1 MKFLKLFISVVAV
14 LLLALVGIGLALPGT
29 WEARRSTV
37 VPGDADAVFD
47 YLDSVEG
54 WAAWTPF
61 AAVEGVRSGPD
72 RGAGATL
79 RWDDPQW
86 GQGEWV
92 LTEVERPRA
101 VAYEVRVEDGA
112 LVTRGRVGLADTG
125 TGPRLDWR
133 GSGECGW
140 TR

>member
-54 WAAWTPF
+54 WAAWTPP
-61 AAVEGVRSGPD
+61 RSEQHGSVASFLPS
-72 RGAGATL
+72 TKSS
-79 RWDDPQW
+79 
-86 GQGEWV
+86 
-92 LTEVERPRA
+92 TEVIEPS
-101 VAYEVRVEDGA
+101 
-112 LVTRGRVGLADTG
+112 
-125 TGPRLDWR
+125 RLYAHP
-133 GSGECGW
+133 
-140 TR
+140 